1 MGTTP
6 QYAWYIDRNQIA
18 LVQKDN
24 NKWISVKSDGL
35 VMQLNATAIP
45 VNGSNASY
53 FTSGPLWQSE
63 ICTEIPKQFHEAL
76 VLKAIALGY
85 QKPPAI
91 NPQLSEF
98 FTAQYLDAIK
108 RAKTFVKSQ
117 KVSTG
122 LISPHDF

>member
-1 MGTTP
+1 MTKL
-6 QYAWYIDRNQIA
+6 YAWYIDRNNLA
-18 LVQKDN
+18 LVEKYN
-24 NKWISVKSDGL
+24 GKWVTIQDSDKK
-35 VMQLNATAIP
+35 MQVHATAIP
-45 VNGSNASY
+45 QSGSNESY
-53 FTSGPLWQSE
+53 FTGDPLWQLESVL
-63 ICTEIPKQFHEAL
+63 EIPKQFHEAL

-85 QKPPAI
+85 QKPPDI

-122 LISPHDF
+122 LISPQDF